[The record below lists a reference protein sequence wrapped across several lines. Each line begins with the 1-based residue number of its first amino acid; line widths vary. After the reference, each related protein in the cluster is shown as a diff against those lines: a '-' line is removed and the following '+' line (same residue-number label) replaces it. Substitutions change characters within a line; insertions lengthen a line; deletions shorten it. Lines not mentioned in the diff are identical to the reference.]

1 MSYCMLKGLFG
12 ATILRTYSAL
22 GMQRESVDEAKGLF
36 SVYALSTASYLL
48 LLIVEG
54 IEKRRMFKPEYRS
67 YSKESGSSVLTRS
80 SFVWLL
86 PLLWRGRSVKFGL
99 DDLGD
104 IPEQFR
110 ATESRASLEV
120 ALKNSKNLFR
130 ATFKSCAGLLLG
142 PILPRLALALATFA
156 QPLLVQDILEFVQD
170 ENRPAQ
176 EGWALVGGFV
186 CVYAVMVISTAL
198 YWEKVYA
205 IVVQYRG
212 GLVGIIYN
220 KSLRLAAHESR
231 TIGSGTASTYMSV
244 DIERI
249 SEGIEFF
256 HEIWASLLSI
266 ALGLVLLYSQAKWA
280 AFMPLGVIVLTL
292 AAASLAGSAMGK
304 SQARW
309 LAATDKR
316 IKLISS
322 VISNLMP
329 IKMSAYEKR
338 LEEKVAK
345 YREEEMKGAAS
356 FFTFLTISVAISNT
370 GGSFSA
376 LAVLGTYA
384 GLVARNPTIGSFN
397 AVSIFTILTTVQIL
411 SVPLNFLGQSL
422 PYFFAAYTSLQRIN
436 KFLAMDERVPLPLI
450 SELDG
455 EKHEK
460 SDSLVQL
467 ERASFAWDKTGQAV
481 LHDITFTLQPGKL
494 YMCVGPVASGKSS
507 LMASMLGEMTLLN
520 GKIATSDRD
529 LRIAYASQDAFI
541 FPGTLRDNVL
551 LGSLFDAARYSAVIN
566 ACGLMPDITR
576 LTKGDATI
584 LGDKGVTL
592 SGGQRQRVA
601 LARAVYA
608 DTPVLLLDD
617 PFSALDAETEL
628 HVFNS
633 LLGQT
638 GLLRGK
644 TTFVITHNIN
654 HLAGADIVVAMREGK
669 IASEGSVEDLRTS
682 GFDLAHLIKSN
693 NTSGASSETV
703 AVAPPNDG
711 ASQLLARD
719 ETDVNTSD
727 ANDEAQNSYNSKG
740 WHPYRFWAHHA
751 GNHRVL
757 ISLSFCL
764 AWTAVGLGQS
774 GYVKEWSE
782 SSGHTNAWIG
792 GYVAFSLIFLVLAI
806 LAVWHWCKIASVE
819 ASTSMHQQE
828 LEAVMKASPSY
839 LHKTPAG
846 RIINRFSQDMNVVIM
861 TFPLACLNVFSQ
873 ASSIIG
879 SMVLVYVATPWLAI
893 SAPILVLFYW
903 LLLKF
908 YLASEA
914 LTLATST
921 QLQQLES
928 ASKSPLY
935 TTFGTTIAGLETIRA
950 YGVQRHFSDRNDKY
964 LNVSQGPFHYRFAG
978 MRFLRTSLTLVTL
991 FIAVGISCLAV
1002 GLRSTTSAGFLGI
1015 ALTNMTRISGL
1026 LSYML
1031 MSWAEAENGAVAVER
1046 VYEIATLEPEPNRGR
1061 LRMDL
1066 SKQVWPVHGSIV
1078 LDNYSMRYS
1087 EDHPPALRNLSCRIK
1102 GGLRVGICGR
1112 TGSGKTSTINA
1123 LFRTVDSSL
1132 VNGKLLVDGIDVNE
1146 LPLEVLR
1153 SSLSIVPQEPFLWHS
1168 TIRENLNIDEAC
1180 SDDEIWKSLERVG
1193 MKTAVSAL
1201 DQKLDTVLED
1211 STSFS
1216 RGERQ
1221 LLCMARVLLRK
1232 RKIVILDEASSSMDL
1247 KTDEKVRQIVQEEL
1261 KDCTV
1266 LAVAHRIATIIDF
1279 DLILILDNGEIVE
1292 TGAPHDLLAD
1302 PKSRFA
1308 KLANSQG
1315 IFHHRSPHV
1324 T

>member
-22 GMQRESVDEAKGLF
+22 GMQREPVDGAKGLF
-36 SVYALSTASYLL
+36 SVYALLTASYLL

-110 ATESRASLEV
+110 ASESRASLEA
-120 ALKNSKNLFR
+120 ALKQSKNLFR

-220 KSLRLAAHESR
+220 KSLRLTAHESR

-266 ALGLVLLYSQAKWA
+266 ALGLVLLHSQAKWA

-322 VISNLMP
+322 VITNLMP
-329 IKMSAYEKR
+329 IKMSAYEKK

-436 KFLAMDERVPLPLI
+436 KFLAMDERIPLPLI

-460 SDSLVQL
+460 SDGLVQL
-467 ERASFAWDKTGQAV
+467 ERASFAWDKTGQTV

-507 LMASMLGEMTLLN
+507 LMASLLGEMTLLN
-520 GKIATSDRD
+520 GKIATSDRN

-551 LGSLFDAARYSAVIN
+551 LGSSFDATRYSAVIN

-654 HLAGADIVVAMREGK
+654 HLAGADIVVAMKEGK
-669 IASEGSVEDLRTS
+669 ITSEGSVEDLRAS

-693 NTSGASSETV
+693 NSSGASSETA
-703 AVAPPNDG
+703 AVAPSSDG

-719 ETDVNTSD
+719 EADANTSD

-764 AWTAVGLGQS
+764 AWTAIGLGQS
-774 GYVKEWSE
+774 GYAKEWSE

-792 GYVAFSLIFLVLAI
+792 GYVAFSLIFLVLAV
-806 LAVWHWCKIASVE
+806 LAIWHWCRIAAVQ
-819 ASTSMHQQE
+819 ASTSMHKQE
-828 LEAVMKASPSY
+828 LEASPCPPYLAAVMKASPSY

-861 TFPLACLNVFSQ
+861 TFPLACLNVFFQ
-873 ASSIIG
+873 ASSVVG
-879 SMVLVYVATPWLAI
+879 SMVLVYVA
-893 SAPILVLFYW
+893 
-903 LLLKF
+903 
-908 YLASEA
+908 
-914 LTLATST
+914 ATST

-950 YGVQRHFSDRNDKY
+950 YGVQKHFSGRNDRY

-978 MRFLRTSLTLVTL
+978 MRFLRTSLTIITL

-1061 LRMDL
+1061 LRIDS

-1087 EDHPPALRNLSCRIK
+1087 EDHPPALRNLSFRIK

-1132 VNGKLLVDGIDVNE
+1132 VSGKLLVDGIDVNE

-1180 SDDEIWKSLERVG
+1180 SDDEIWRALERVG

-1308 KLANSQG
+1308 RLANSQG
-1315 IFHHRSPHV
+1315 IFHHGSPHV
-1324 T
+1324 A